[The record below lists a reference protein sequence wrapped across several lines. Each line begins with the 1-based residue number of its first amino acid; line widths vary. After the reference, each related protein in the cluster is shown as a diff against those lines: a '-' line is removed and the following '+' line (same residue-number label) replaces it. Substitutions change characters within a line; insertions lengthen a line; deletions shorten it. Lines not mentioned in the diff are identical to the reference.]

1 MKGQDCM
8 PKFQIEWGKLA
19 LIGML
24 MLGGFALI
32 VIALFT
38 NLPDDRFA
46 AVLALA
52 TGCITG
58 PAGYLYGNGRLAS
71 RGEQSVP
78 TIAPHPDR
86 VNAKHDANQSAR
98 DLGYGDANR

>member
-1 MKGQDCM
+1 MKGQTSHM

-19 LIGML
+19 LIGLL
-24 MLGGFALI
+24 MFGGFALI
-32 VIALFT
+32 CIALVA
-38 NLPDDRFA
+38 NIPDDRFA

-78 TIAPHPDR
+78 TIAPHPER
-86 VNAKHDANQSAR
+86 IQASKDAAQVAG
-98 DLGYGDANR
+98 DLGYPNGR